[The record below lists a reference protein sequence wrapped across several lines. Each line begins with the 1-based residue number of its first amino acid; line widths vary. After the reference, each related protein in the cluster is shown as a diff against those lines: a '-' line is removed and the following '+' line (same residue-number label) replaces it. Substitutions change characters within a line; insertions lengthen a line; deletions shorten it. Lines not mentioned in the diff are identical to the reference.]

1 MLKIKGS
8 YMSEKLSKIFFF
20 LSLILAITIVFAI
33 AMKPNPIFGD
43 YSKEVVVDNSE
54 KVERALEIAIE
65 DVKSRRFVVVKI
77 DTLSCG
83 GKFIVKCYGI
93 DKGNLLKMD

>member
-8 YMSEKLSKIFFF
+8 YMSEKLPIIFFF
-20 LSLILAITIVFAI
+20 MSLILAITIVFGI
-33 AMKPNPIFGD
+33 ATRPNPIFGD